1 MLQRCLLATIGLLAS
16 MGFAIAQTLPSPPP
30 TAAEQAAPHDAME
43 EPQVGDHWTYEVRDE
58 ITGDLKSTST
68 HTITDVSAAEISMR
82 FETLGKPGFGY
93 LTYDRSW
100 DIINNGAW
108 RFSPNDGTGIR
119 LPLTVGKS
127 WTFKS
132 NDSNSTAGVN
142 MKRTGTAKVTAK
154 ENITTRAGTFEAY
167 KIETSFEMRNVND
180 PTKKSQA
187 EQQVWY
193 APELNHWVK
202 RTYVNKANG
211 QVRERSVIE
220 MVEYGRR
227 S

>member
-1 MLQRCLLATIGLLAS
+1 MLRRCLLTTISLLAS
-16 MGFAIAQTLPSPPP
+16 TGVLTAQTPSPPP
-30 TAAEQAAPHDAME
+30 AAAEQAAPHDAME
-43 EPQVGDHWTYEVRDE
+43 EPQVGDHWTYEMRDE
-58 ITGDLKSTST
+58 ITGDLKSTTT
-68 HTITDVSAAEISMR
+68 HTITDVSANEISIR
-82 FETLGKPGFGY
+82 FEILGKPGFGY
-93 LTYDRSW
+93 QTYDRSW

-108 RFSPNDGTGIR
+108 RFSPNDGTGVR
-119 LPLTVGKS
+119 MPLAVGKS

-142 MKRTGTAKVTAK
+142 LKRTGTSKVTAK

-167 KIETSFEMRNVND
+167 KIETTIEMRNAND

-193 APELNHWVK
+193 VPEINHWVK
-202 RTYVNKANG
+202 RTYVSRADG
-211 QVRERSVIE
+211 RVRERGMLE

-227 S
+227 